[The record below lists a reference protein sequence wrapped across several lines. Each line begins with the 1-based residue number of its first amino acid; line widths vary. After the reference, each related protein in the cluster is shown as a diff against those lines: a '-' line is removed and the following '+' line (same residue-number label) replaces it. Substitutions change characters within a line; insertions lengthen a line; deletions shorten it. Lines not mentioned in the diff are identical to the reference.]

1 MLNVAVQNRA
11 FSLAGLL
18 ANVSP
23 HSLKEPESE
32 GDSLLSIV
40 MVQTLAKLSMLN
52 LSKPDI
58 DSASMMTNDDA
69 ANLTKPD
76 IGKCVT
82 DSIRAR
88 LGRGSEG
95 FIAVTT
101 RGRKGFSAVT
111 TRGADEFKDTLNGS
125 FETSTRAE
133 FSDCIKKGF
142 CEPIKKRRC
151 PEFLE
156 SIKKGSTTNAALW
169 SCVSAGH
176 SSGASTF
183 ALRRSVLSFLPQASS
198 THEEKLALGLLAF
211 SLSTLDSIP
220 ATSSCGKRIAFLS
233 DLLFLFPVAI
243 SNTHVQLLS
252 GNTPYTKDS
261 AKKTVDVVAHQ
272 NVRWSHTLSTDKAQV
287 VHKIA
292 KPSSALTLTG
302 PLTTNDSQRIE
313 VVMSKHTTPLN
324 GRNAY
329 AQDSERHPVFIW
341 LIAAVRRDCPSIVA
355 VIHHTPAESEQAAR
369 RTLAKEHVCFFAG
382 RLNAPRQEVRHA

>member
-11 FSLAGLL
+11 FSLASLLTNVNPQNLIKPNAVNDGLL
-18 ANVSP
+18 SN
-23 HSLKEPESE
+23 
-32 GDSLLSIV
+32 V
-40 MVQTLAKLSMLN
+40 MVQGLPN
-52 LSKPDI
+52 LTKPHLG
-58 DSASMMTNDDA
+58 
-69 ANLTKPD
+69 NLTKPD
-76 IGKCVT
+76 IETAVMMTNDDISSRGKHGSHVVKACIPMPVNA
-82 DSIRAR
+82 SSSFSH
-88 LGRGSEG
+88 RGYLE
-95 FIAVTT
+95 
-101 RGRKGFSAVT
+101 
-111 TRGADEFKDTLNGS
+111 S
-125 FETSTRAE
+125 FETNTHAREEE
-133 FSDCIKKGF
+133 FSDSIKKGF
-142 CEPIKKRRC
+142 CESIKKRGC

-156 SIKKGSTTNAALW
+156 SIKKGRTTYAALW
-169 SCVSAGH
+169 SCVSTDH

-272 NVRWSHTLSTDKAQV
+272 NVWWSHTLSTDKAQA

-292 KPSSALTLTG
+292 KPRSARTLTG
-302 PLTTNDSQRIE
+302 PLTTTVKPSNE

-329 AQDSERHPVFIW
+329 TQDSERHPVFIW

-355 VIHHTPAESEQAAR
+355 VIHHIPAESEQAAR

-382 RLNAPRQEVRHA
+382 RLNAPRQEVRYAQ